1 MHKKELITA
10 IAQKT
15 EMTQA
20 DVEKVLKAFME
31 VTVAEVAKKGNVQ
44 LIGFGT
50 FEARERP
57 ARTGINPQNG
67 KPIAI
72 AADVF
77 PGFKVGKTF
86 KDAVSVNSQKK
97 AAAVGAFAVIKDVLH
112 HTTEH
117 REWLF
122 LRKL

>member
-50 FEARERP
+50 FRLLKMPSA
-57 ARTGINPQNG
+57 
-67 KPIAI
+67 
-72 AADVF
+72 
-77 PGFKVGKTF
+77 
-86 KDAVSVNSQKK
+86 
-97 AAAVGAFAVIKDVLH
+97 
-112 HTTEH
+112 
-117 REWLF
+117 
-122 LRKL
+122 

>member
-15 EMTQA
+15 EMNQT

-31 VTVAEVAKKGNVQ
+31 VTVAEVAQKGKVQ

-57 ARTGINPQNG
+57 ARTGIER
-67 KPIAI
+67 
-72 AADVF
+72 
-77 PGFKVGKTF
+77 KT
-86 KDAVSVNSQKK
+86 
-97 AAAVGAFAVIKDVLH
+97 
-112 HTTEH
+112 H
-117 REWLF
+117 RNCG
-122 LRKL
+122 

>member
-67 KPIAI
+67 KPIEASSS
-72 AADVF
+72 
-77 PGFKVGKTF
+77 KMLLT
-86 KDAVSVNSQKK
+86 
-97 AAAVGAFAVIKDVLH
+97 
-112 HTTEH
+112 
-117 REWLF
+117 
-122 LRKL
+122 

>member
-15 EMTQA
+15 
-20 DVEKVLKAFME
+20 
-31 VTVAEVAKKGNVQ
+31 AKKGNVQ

-97 AAAVGAFAVIKDVLH
+97 TAKKAK
-112 HTTEH
+112 
-117 REWLF
+117 
-122 LRKL
+122 K